1 MAKLK
6 TKRFSYHPMSND
18 IPHKVFDPS
27 APPKP
32 LKWLVG
38 NMRHARGW
46 ILISVSAGFA
56 SGLLLILQAAFLSRI
71 IHGAFIDGLSR
82 SVLNPLFLI
91 LCGLVA
97 LRAGLAWARE
107 VSGFHAGAGIRQE
120 VRMALIHHIGTLGPV
135 RADHPHSGA
144 LSTTIVEQVEA
155 LHAFYAYYLPQL
167 ALAVSIPA
175 AIVAFV
181 FPISWAAGGL
191 LLMTA
196 PLIPLLMVF
205 IGMGAENISQKHF
218 QALSRMSAHFLD
230 ILQGLPTL
238 KLLDRSRAEEKS
250 IAKVSDEY
258 RRQTMKVLKVA
269 FLSTAVLEL
278 FSSLS
283 IALVAVYLGTTYLGY
298 TQFGLFGQALTLKQ
312 GLFILLLAPDFY
324 LPLRELGTHYHARA
338 EAMGATQ
345 EILDILSRH
354 PSATFTGDRQ
364 LDTSRPLA
372 VDASK
377 IHFAYNIRK
386 ERVLT
391 DVSIKLVPGEH
402 VALVGESGA
411 GKTTLLNL
419 LLGFAEPD
427 QGEIRVN
434 GNPLSELA
442 LETWHRALGW
452 VSQNPMLFHDT
463 IAGNI
468 GMALPGA
475 TRSDIEQAARSA
487 HVLDFSRHLP
497 RGLDTKV
504 GEHGWGLSRGQVQR
518 VALARVFL
526 KDAPILLLDEPTAG
540 LDVDTAQSIMQTLT
554 SFSKNRTVLLLTHR
568 LDHIQTA
575 HHIIVMTGGRLVDQ
589 GSYEELMNR
598 PGVFREAVNSK
609 R

>member
-1 MAKLK
+1 
-6 TKRFSYHPMSND
+6 MSND
-18 IPHKVFDPS
+18 TTHNVSDSS

-32 LKWLVG
+32 LKWLIG
-38 NMRHARGW
+38 NVRHARGW
-46 ILISVSAGFA
+46 ILLSVSAGFA
-56 SGLLLILQAAFLSRI
+56 GGLLLILQAALLSKI
-71 IHGAFIDGLSR
+71 IHGAFIDGLSQT
-82 SVLNPLFLI
+82 VLNPLFLT

-107 VSGFHAGAGIRQE
+107 VSGFYAGAGVRREI
-120 VRMALIHHIGTLGPV
+120 RMALMHHIGALGPV
-135 RADHPHSGA
+135 QADRPHSGA

-155 LHAFYAYYLPQL
+155 LQAFYAHYLPQL

-175 AIVAFV
+175 AITAFV

-191 LLMTA
+191 LLLTA
-196 PLIPLLMVF
+196 PLIPLFMIL

-238 KLLDRSRAEEKS
+238 KLLGRSRTEETS
-250 IAKVSDEY
+250 IAKVSDEH
-258 RRQTMKVLKVA
+258 RLRTMKVLRVA

-298 TQFGLFGQALTLKQ
+298 SHFGLYGQTLILKQ

-324 LPLRELGTHYHARA
+324 LPLRELGIHYHARA

-345 EILDILSRH
+345 EILDILSRQ
-354 PSATFTGDRQ
+354 PATTFTGVRQ
-364 LDTSRPLA
+364 LEASTPLT
-372 VDASK
+372 VECHK
-377 IHFAYNIRK
+377 IHFAYNTRK
-386 ERVLT
+386 GQVLT
-391 DVSIKLVPGEH
+391 DVSMKLAPGEH
-402 VALVGESGA
+402 MALVGESGS

-419 LLGFAEPD
+419 LLGFIQPD
-427 QGEIRVN
+427 QGEIRIN
-434 GNPLSELA
+434 GNLLSALA
-442 LETWHRALGW
+442 LETWHQALAW
-452 VSQNPMLFHDT
+452 VGQHPMLFHDT

-475 TRSDIEQAARSA
+475 TRTDIEQAARSA
-487 HVLDFSRHLP
+487 RVLDFTRHLP

-504 GEHGWGLSRGQVQR
+504 GEQGWGLSRGQAQR

-540 LDVDTAQSIMQTLT
+540 LDVDTAQSVMQTIA
-554 SFSKNRTVLLLTHR
+554 SFSKDRTVLLITHR
-568 LDHIQTA
+568 LDQLQTA
-575 HHIIVMTGGRLVDQ
+575 HRIIAITGGKLVDQ
-589 GSYEELMNR
+589 GSYTELMKQ
-598 PGVFREAVNSK
+598 EAISSK
-609 R
+609 P